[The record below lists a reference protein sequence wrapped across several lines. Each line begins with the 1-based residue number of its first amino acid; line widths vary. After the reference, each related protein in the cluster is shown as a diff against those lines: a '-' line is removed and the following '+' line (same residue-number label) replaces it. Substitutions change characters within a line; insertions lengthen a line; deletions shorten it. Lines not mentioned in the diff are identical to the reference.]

1 MTSTYL
7 PFAMTFIKRSGF
19 LAGAWCLAVVF
30 MAAGCS
36 RYHEDNWSRDWPA
49 RVPAGGVVTYL
60 GKPVEKA
67 TVVLTIRREDKN
79 KSYNA
84 SGTTDSAGKFVL
96 RTFRPND
103 GAVVGTHK
111 AQIQKVTFS
120 ERPKDLP
127 PMADFTP
134 VETSHL
140 PKRYSTPDTS
150 GLTAEVTEKGPNQ
163 FVFELDDSPAPA
175 MKPDR

>member
-1 MTSTYL
+1 MKHALMPSAVNIL
-7 PFAMTFIKRSGF
+7 QRRGL
-19 LAGAWCLAVVF
+19 LARPWCLALVLV
-30 MAAGCS
+30 AAGCS
-36 RYHEDNWSRDWPA
+36 KYHEDKWSRDWPA

-60 GKPVEKA
+60 GTPVEKA
-67 TVVLTIRREDKN
+67 TVVLSIRRDDKN

-111 AQIQKVTFS
+111 VQIQKITFS

-140 PKRYSTPDTS
+140 PKRYGSPDSS

-163 FVFELDDSPAPA
+163 FIFELNDSPAPA
-175 MKPDR
+175 AKPAR

>member
-1 MTSTYL
+1 MKHAL
-7 PFAMTFIKRSGF
+7 MPPAVNILQRRGL
-19 LAGAWCLAVVF
+19 LARPWCLALVLV
-30 MAAGCS
+30 AAGCS
-36 RYHEDNWSRDWPA
+36 KYHEDKWSRDWPA

-60 GKPVEKA
+60 GTPVEKA
-67 TVVLTIRREDKN
+67 TVVLSIRRDDKN

-111 AQIQKVTFS
+111 VQIQKITFS

-140 PKRYSTPDTS
+140 PKRYGSPDSS

-163 FVFELDDSPAPA
+163 FIFELNDSPAPSA
-175 MKPDR
+175 KPAR

>member
-1 MTSTYL
+1 M
-7 PFAMTFIKRSGF
+7 AM
-19 LAGAWCLAVVF
+19 VF

-36 RYHEDNWSRDWPA
+36 RYHEDKWSRDWPA
-49 RVPAGGVVTYL
+49 RVPAGGTVTYL
-60 GKPVEKA
+60 GEPLEKA
-67 TVVLTIRREDKN
+67 TVVLTIRRDDKN
-79 KSYNA
+79 RSYTA
-84 SGTTDSAGKFVL
+84 TATTDATGKFTL

-111 AQIQKVTFS
+111 VQIQKVTFS

-140 PKRYSTPDTS
+140 PKHYGSPDTS

-163 FVFELDDSPAPA
+163 FVFELSDSPAA
-175 MKPDR
+175 AAKSAR